1 MNKTKIEIDKILF
14 PKNCYKT
21 NAGDFAIFTA
31 RVVEHIEGDYPQIHP
46 NYKTLTLKGNV
57 PSIKKGNVLIAYY
70 DRPETNSFGT
80 SYKLTMLINE
90 IDKNNKSQVKDYLK
104 MICGGTIA
112 KELMKLDD
120 PIGLLER
127 RDSETLLKVKG
138 IGLKK
143 LEQMYD
149 AIAENVDYS
158 SALGKLEPLGLTKEL
173 IIKIC
178 KTYGSPEL
186 AIEVCTKRPYELVR
200 KVKGISFSKADD
212 IARKCALD
220 MNSDERLECL
230 IYVILE
236 ENGRNGKTF
245 LYSTQLTTLVHEIM
259 FADFLQMNKVICK
272 MRDNK
277 TLVLIDNGNQIAL
290 TYYFDLERQI
300 CQELRRIA
308 MAESHINIPQN
319 WENTVKELEEEQGWQ
334 HTDEQWLGIET
345 VLNRNLTVVTGK
357 AGTGKS
363 TVTNAMTRVLDDYV
377 IRLTCLSAKASDRI
391 SKVTGLPASTIHRL
405 LNLGIISDEQGN
417 YKRAEVIEIDA
428 DIIIVDESSMVN
440 GELFLKLLRGI
451 RSGCKLII
459 LGDDGQLQAIGDCSV
474 FSDLLTTDK
483 IPVIKLNKIHRQA
496 QKSAITTKSIAIR
509 NQERIYPKGFV
520 GHTVLGELQ
529 DLELYIQKEK
539 EGLHEQVKLAFEKE
553 LIKNNNNVL
562 EVQVVVPM
570 KNRGD
575 LSTHLLNNSLQKIYN
590 KESNDPN
597 NKIYW
602 TKEDGTKLYI
612 GDKVINTKNNYKSKN
627 SLGEECPVYNGNIGI
642 ISKIDENGVV
652 VEFEG
657 FDIVFDKNIVESL
670 NLAYAITT
678 HSSQG
683 SQWDSVIVAL
693 DSSAWL
699 LLTVEM
705 LYTAITRASKHCVL
719 IAEDKAINHALK
731 TIEQK
736 TKQTYL
742 SRFLAFTNFK

>member
-21 NAGDFAIFTA
+21 QSGDFAIFTA
-31 RVVEHIEGDYPQIHP
+31 KVIEHMDGEFPQLHERYRTI
-46 NYKTLTLKGNV
+46 TLKGVV

-70 DRPETNSFGT
+70 DRPEVTNFGT

-90 IDKNNKSQVKDYLK
+90 IDKEDKTQVKDYLT
-104 MICGGTIA
+104 MICGATLT

-120 PIGLLER
+120 PIGLLEK
-127 RDSETLLKVKG
+127 RDTETLLKVKG
-138 IGLKK
+138 IGIKK
-143 LEQMYD
+143 LEHIYD
-149 AIAENVDYS
+149 AVAENVDYS
-158 SALGKLEPLGLTKEL
+158 SALGKLEPLGLTKDL

-178 KTYGSPEL
+178 KAYGSTES
-186 AIEVCTKRPYELVR
+186 AIEVCTKRPYDLVK
-200 KVKGISFSKADD
+200 KVRGISFSKADD

-236 ENGRNGKTF
+236 DSGKNGKTF
-245 LYSTQLTTLVHEIM
+245 LYSTQLTSLVHEIM
-259 FADFLQMNKVICK
+259 FADFLQLNKVICK
-272 MRDNK
+272 MRDEK
-277 TLVLIDNGNQIAL
+277 TLILVDNGNQIAL

-300 CQELRRIA
+300 CAELRRIA
-308 MAESHINIPQN
+308 VAETHIKIPNN
-319 WENTVKELEEEQGWQ
+319 WSDIVKNLEQEQGWE
-334 HTDEQWLGIET
+334 HTDEQWNGIET
-345 VLNRNLTVVTGK
+345 VLNKNVTVVTGK

-363 TVTNAMTRVLDDYV
+363 TVTNAMTRVLEDYV

-391 SKVTGLPASTIHRL
+391 SQVTGLPASTIHRL
-405 LNLGIISDEQGN
+405 LNLGITSNKDEGYGSN
-417 YKRAEVIEIDA
+417 EIKEIDA
-428 DIIIVDESSMVN
+428 DIVIVDESSMVN
-440 GELFLKLLRGI
+440 GELFLKLLKAI
-451 RSGCKLII
+451 RSGCKLIV

-474 FSDLLTTDK
+474 FSDLLTTEK

-509 NQERIYPKGFV
+509 NQERIYPRGFV
-520 GHTVLGELQ
+520 GHTILGELQ

-539 EGLHEQVKLAFEKE
+539 DGLHQQVIESFKNE

-562 EVQVVVPM
+562 EVQVIVPM

-575 LSTHLLNNSLQKIYN
+575 LSTQALNTSLQRVYN
-590 KESNDPN
+590 KEVGKSNVVF
-597 NKIYW
+597 W
-602 TKEDGTKLYI
+602 TKEDGTKLYV

-627 SLGEECPVYNGNIGI
+627 SNGDECPVYNGSIGI
-642 ISKIDENGVV
+642 ITKISKDGVV
-652 VEFEG
+652 VQFDG
-657 FDIVFDKNIVESL
+657 FDIVFNKSIVESL
-670 NLAYAITT
+670 SLAYAITV

-693 DSSAWL
+693 DASAWL

-731 TIEQK
+731 TVEQK

-742 SRFLAFTNFK
+742 SRFLTFTNF

>member
-1 MNKTKIEIDKILF
+1 
-14 PKNCYKT
+14 
-21 NAGDFAIFTA
+21 
-31 RVVEHIEGDYPQIHP
+31 
-46 NYKTLTLKGNV
+46 
-57 PSIKKGNVLIAYY
+57 
-70 DRPETNSFGT
+70 
-80 SYKLTMLINE
+80 
-90 IDKNNKSQVKDYLK
+90 
-104 MICGGTIA
+104 
-112 KELMKLDD
+112 
-120 PIGLLER
+120 
-127 RDSETLLKVKG
+127 
-138 IGLKK
+138 
-143 LEQMYD
+143 
-149 AIAENVDYS
+149 
-158 SALGKLEPLGLTKEL
+158 
-173 IIKIC
+173 
-178 KTYGSPEL
+178 
-186 AIEVCTKRPYELVR
+186 
-200 KVKGISFSKADD
+200 
-212 IARKCALD
+212 
-220 MNSDERLECL
+220 MNSDDRLECL

-236 ENGRNGKTF
+236 ENGRSGKTF
-245 LYSTQLTTLVHEIM
+245 LYSTQLTSLVHEIM
-259 FADFLQMNKVICK
+259 FADFLQLNKVICK
-272 MRDNK
+272 MRDDK

-300 CQELRRIA
+300 CMELKRLA
-308 MAESHINIPQN
+308 LAESYINIPNN
-319 WENTVKELEEEQGWQ
+319 WSDIVKKLEDEQGWQ

-345 VLNRNLTVVTGK
+345 VLNKNVTVVTGK

-363 TVTNAMTRVLDDYV
+363 TVTNAMTRVLEDYV
-377 IRLTCLSAKASDRI
+377 IKLTCLSAKASDRI

-405 LNLGIISDEQGN
+405 LNLGVVTNDKYEPS
-417 YKRAEVIEIDA
+417 EVVKVDA

-440 GELFLKLLRGI
+440 GELFLKLLKSI

-496 QKSAITTKSIAIR
+496 QKSAITTKSVAIR
-509 NQERIYPKGFV
+509 NQERIYPKGFI
-520 GHTVLGELQ
+520 GHTVLGELE

-539 EGLHEQVKLAFEKE
+539 DGLHEQVKKAFEKE

-575 LSTHLLNNSLQKIYN
+575 LSTSLLNNSLQKIYN

-597 NKIYW
+597 NNVYW
-602 TKEDGTKLYI
+602 VKEDGTKLYV

-627 SLGEECPVYNGNIGI
+627 SNGDECPIYNGNIGI
-642 ISKIDENGVV
+642 ITSINKDGVIV
-652 VEFEG
+652 QFEG
-657 FDIVFDKNIVESL
+657 FDIVYDKTIVESL

-683 SQWDSVIVAL
+683 SQWDSVLVAL

-719 IAEDKAINHALK
+719 IAEDKAINRALK
-731 TIEQK
+731 TVEQK

-742 SRFLAFTNFK
+742 ARFLAFANFDI

>member
-21 NAGDFAIFTA
+21 SAGDFSIFTA
-31 RVVEHIEGDYPQIHP
+31 KIVEHIEGEYPQIHP
-46 NYKTLTLKGNV
+46 TYKTITLKGNV

-70 DRPETNSFGT
+70 DSPETNNFGT

-90 IDKNNKSQVKDYLK
+90 IDKNDKLQVKEYLK
-104 MICGGTIA
+104 MICGGSIA

-127 RDSETLLKVKG
+127 RETETLLNVKG
-138 IGLKK
+138 IGKRK
-143 LEQMYD
+143 LEHIYD
-149 AIAENVDYS
+149 AISENVDYS
-158 SALGKLEPLGLTKEL
+158 SALGKLEPLGLTKDL

-178 KTYGSPEL
+178 KTYGSPES
-186 AIEVCTKRPYELVR
+186 AIEVCTKRPYELVK

-220 MNSDERLECL
+220 MNSDDRLECL

-236 ENGRNGKTF
+236 ENGRSGKTF
-245 LYSTQLTTLVHEIM
+245 LYSTQLTSLVHEIM
-259 FADFLQMNKVICK
+259 FADFLQLNKVICK
-272 MRDNK
+272 MRDDK

-300 CQELRRIA
+300 CMELKRLA
-308 MAESHINIPQN
+308 LAESYINIPNN
-319 WENTVKELEEEQGWQ
+319 WSDIVKELEDEQGWQ

-345 VLNRNLTVVTGK
+345 VLNKNVTVVTGK

-363 TVTNAMTRVLDDYV
+363 TVTNAMTRVLEDYV
-377 IRLTCLSAKASDRI
+377 IKLTCLSAKASDRI

-405 LNLGIISDEQGN
+405 LNLGIVTNDKYEPS
-417 YKRAEVIEIDA
+417 EVVKVDA

-440 GELFLKLLRGI
+440 GELFLKLLKSI
-451 RSGCKLII
+451 RNGCKLII

-496 QKSAITTKSIAIR
+496 QKSAITTKSVAIR

-520 GHTVLGELQ
+520 GHTVLGELE

-539 EGLHEQVKLAFEKE
+539 DGLHEQVKKAFEKE

-575 LSTHLLNNSLQKIYN
+575 LSTSLLNNSLQKIYN

-597 NKIYW
+597 NNVYW
-602 TKEDGTKLYI
+602 AKEDGTKLYV

-627 SLGEECPVYNGNIGI
+627 SSGDECPVYNGNIGI
-642 ISKIDENGVV
+642 ITSINKDGVIV
-652 VEFEG
+652 QFEG
-657 FDIVFDKNIVESL
+657 FDIVYDKMIVESL

-731 TIEQK
+731 TVEQK

-742 SRFLAFTNFK
+742 ARFLAFANFDI